1 MEQDDGGILSLP
13 RAHGWLTDERLDSS
27 TAVAASYRGNRNL
40 NRLLRVRRGDDRL
53 LRVTRD
59 YQERGGKGH
68 QDQKA
73 TNIDLH
79 LDSFCPLLAK
89 SAS

>member
-40 NRLLRVRRGDDRL
+40 SCLLRLHRCGDDRL
-53 LRVTRD
+53 LRATQD
-59 YQERGGKGH
+59 HQERGGKGH
-68 QDQKA
+68 QHQKA

-79 LDSFCPLLAK
+79 LDSFCL
-89 SAS
+89 